1 MIQTAPVTQFPNF
14 TSSALSERHPIA
26 VVDDDS
32 SVRRAL
38 QRLLTAMDFNVAGF
52 ASAEEFLSFG
62 ALNEFECLVVDIQLD
77 GMSGLE
83 LWSNLATIGCEIP
96 TIFISGAVDEAT
108 VTAKTGGN
116 AVFLT
121 KPLEAEKLR
130 AAVVRTISPLQRTV

>member
-1 MIQTAPVTQFPNF
+1 MIQTAKATKFSPFPGSLN
-14 TSSALSERHPIA
+14 ERHPIA

-38 QRLLTAMDFNVAGF
+38 QRLLIAMDFNVAGF
-52 ASAEEFLSFG
+52 ASAEEFLSVG

-83 LWSNLATIGCEIP
+83 LWSNLMAIGCGIP

-108 VTAKTGGN
+108 VLAKTGGN
-116 AVFLT
+116 AVFLA

-130 AAVVRTISPLQRTV
+130 AAVVRTLAPLQPSS